1 MHFRENVKMYYV
13 RELQQCFWAAGWGG
27 ILILT
32 WAIFFRSAQPATLER
47 GLALP
52 FMVFGFIFGIGGLI
66 AGVRVRRIM
75 PDRLRL
81 VNTDRAAF
89 FSQEVVKVQGTHKA
103 WPRIRIFWGILTIN
117 GIGLLFIKSGAY
129 WTGVAIGTL
138 LLSVSGHIEETIS
151 MRFNERY
158 YKQVLTEARK

>member
-1 MHFRENVKMYYV
+1 MFLGGGLGWNPDPYLGDFLQISSTSNVRKRV
-13 RELQQCFWAAGWGG
+13 G
-27 ILILT
+27 
-32 WAIFFRSAQPATLER
+32 P
-47 GLALP
+47 P